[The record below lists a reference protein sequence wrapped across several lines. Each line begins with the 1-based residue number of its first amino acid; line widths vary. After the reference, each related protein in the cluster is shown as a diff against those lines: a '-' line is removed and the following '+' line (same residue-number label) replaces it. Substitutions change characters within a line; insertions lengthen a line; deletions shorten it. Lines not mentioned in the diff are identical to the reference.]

1 MGEAYVE
8 AKQARNGK
16 LAAPKLSQASI
27 LGEPSEQREQ
37 PQGLVDASRNK
48 DESST
53 LLDEPVENR

>member
-37 PQGLVDASRNK
+37 PQGL
-48 DESST
+48 
-53 LLDEPVENR
+53 